1 VIRRVGAGGAALLA
15 TIVLVGGV
23 AAAAEPVGPRFAYT
37 EAGEGPSRLEI
48 RTLGISGFEPRTIAG
63 GRRGDAG
70 PFPYFLQTPSWSG
83 DGTQLAFTGI
93 SGKGKKDQIAIFVVG
108 SDGGA
113 LRRVPGTTEG
123 SGPVFSPDGRT
134 IAFARTKTRSRP
146 TGHGEEEETYRS
158 TAVWLADLATGSTR
172 RLTPMRN
179 GLEIEPTSFTPDGA
193 SLATVRRKHKH
204 SKPEIVILGL
214 ATGSSTVLANN
225 ATDAVFSPDG
235 SQVAYL
241 RLLTRQI
248 RKGNKVRI
256 ETSTDLFAMRADG
269 SESRRLTDSRSGV
282 EVWPSWDPSGQRI
295 AFTRLL
301 SLDNEESLLGFGD
314 SIVQIN
320 ADGTCQ
326 AKLLIGDLRTAYY
339 GGAWQPGP
347 GREAGPIAC

>member
-1 VIRRVGAGGAALLA
+1 MA
-15 TIVLVGGV
+15 TLFIVAGV
-23 AAAAEPVGPRFAYT
+23 AAADEPVGARFAYT

-63 GRRGDAG
+63 GSKGDHG
-70 PFPYFLQTPSWSG
+70 PFPYFLQAPSWSG
-83 DGTQLAFTGI
+83 DGGQLAFTGI
-93 SGKGKKDQIAIFVVG
+93 SGTGKKNERTAIFVVG
-108 SDGGA
+108 SDGGG
-113 LRRVPGTTEG
+113 LRRVPGTTG
-123 SGPVFSPDGRT
+123 ALGPVFSPDGRT
-134 IAFARTKTRSRP
+134 IAFARTKTRVRP
-146 TGHGEEEETYRS
+146 SGSGEEETYRS

-172 RLTPMRN
+172 RLTPIRN
-179 GLEIEPTSFTPDGA
+179 GLEIEPSSFTPDGA

-204 SKPEIVILGL
+204 SRPEIVILGL

-241 RLLTRQI
+241 RLLTRQF
-248 RKGNKVRI
+248 RKGNKVGI

-269 SESRRLTDSRSGV
+269 SESRPLTDSHRGV
-282 EVWPSWDPSGQRI
+282 ELWPSWDPSGQRI
-295 AFTRLL
+295 SFTRLR
-301 SLDNEESLLGFGD
+301 SLDSEESLFGFGD

-320 ADGTCQ
+320 ADGTCPSQ
-326 AKLLIGDLRTAYY
+326 LLIGDLGTAYY